1 MNTNAGL
8 ANTMDKILITGITG
22 QVGDELMRQ
31 LAPLGEVIG
40 LSRQQLDLTQPKQ
53 IQELLNLYQPTIIV
67 NAAAYTAVDKA
78 ESEDQI
84 AYQINQYAPQIMAQ
98 WAVQHDALL
107 IHYSTDYVFDGT
119 KTGAYL
125 ESDMA
130 NPQSV
135 YGHSKYLGE
144 EAIRHSQAKHFI
156 FRTSWVYGVHGHNFI
171 KTILRLANEREQLRI
186 VADQHGAPTS
196 AMLIAKITAQLIQS
210 YRQATLAYGT
220 YHLSGAGCTTWY
232 DYACFIV
239 QIALEQGMTLKLKQ
253 LEAIS
258 SSEYLTPASRPKNS
272 HLNCNKLSAA
282 LGLELPFWQDDVK
295 TVITQLIKQ

>member
-1 MNTNAGL
+1 
-8 ANTMDKILITGITG
+8 MDTILVTGVNG
-22 QVGDELMRQ
+22 QVGHELIKT
-31 LAPLGEVIG
+31 LAPLGKLIALTRED
-40 LSRQQLDLTQPKQ
+40 LDLTQPKQ
-53 IQELLNLYQPTIIV
+53 IQDTLNLYQPTIIV
-67 NAAAYTAVDKA
+67 NPAAYTAVDKA
-78 ESEDQI
+78 ESEAQT
-84 AYQINQYAPQIMAQ
+84 AYQINQHAPQVMAR

-107 IHYSTDYVFDGT
+107 IHYSTDYVFDGA
-119 KTGAYL
+119 KADPYL

-130 NPQSV
+130 NPQSI

-144 EAIRHSQAKHFI
+144 EAIRDSQAKHFI
-156 FRTSWVYGVHGHNFI
+156 LRTSWVYGLHGHNFI

-186 VADQHGAPTS
+186 VADQYGAPTS
-196 AMLIAKITAQLIQS
+196 AMLIAKVTAQLIQS
-210 YRQATLAYGT
+210 YRQATPAYGT

-272 HLNCNKLSAA
+272 RLNCNKLSAA
-282 LGLELPFWQDDVK
+282 LETQLPFWPDDVK
-295 TVITQLIKQ
+295 AVITQLIKQ

>member
-31 LAPLGEVIG
+31 LAALGEVIG

-78 ESEDQI
+78 ESEAKT
-84 AYQINQYAPQIMAQ
+84 AYQINQYAPQVMAQ

-156 FRTSWVYGVHGHNFI
+156 FRTSWVFSTHGHNFI

>member
-1 MNTNAGL
+1 
-8 ANTMDKILITGITG
+8 MDKILITGITG
-22 QVGDELMRQ
+22 QVGYELMRQ

-40 LSRQQLDLTQPKQ
+40 LSRQQLDLTDPKQ
-53 IQELLNLYQPTIIV
+53 IQNILNLYQPTIVI

-78 ESEDQI
+78 ELEAKT
-84 AYQINQYAPQIMAQ
+84 AYQVNQDAPQVMAK
-98 WAVQHDALL
+98 WAAQHDALL

-125 ESDMA
+125 ESDIA

-135 YGHSKYLGE
+135 YGHSKYLGV
-144 EAIRHSQAKHFI
+144 EAIRDSQAKHFI
-156 FRTSWVYGVHGHNFI
+156 LRTSWVYGLHGHNFI

-186 VADQHGAPTS
+186 VADQYGAPTS
-196 AMLIAKITAQLIQS
+196 AMLIAKVTAQLIQS
-210 YRQATLAYGT
+210 YRQAAPAYST

-272 HLNCNKLSAA
+272 RLNCNKLSDA
-282 LGLELPFWQDDVK
+282 LGTQLPFWQDDVK
-295 TVITQLIKQ
+295 AVITQLIKQ

>member
-84 AYQINQYAPQIMAQ
+84 AYQINQYAPQVMAQ

-239 QIALEQGMTLKLKQ
+239 QIALEQSMTLKLKQ

-258 SSEYLTPASRPKNS
+258 SGEYLTPASRPKNS